1 MLLTALLS
9 LGLAAGP
16 FAATAATH
24 AQAASDAL
32 TLRARLVDEHGAPL
46 RDELIRLGVCEWTGA
61 SSRTRGH
68 ERHTDSS
75 GLVSFEL
82 PAARERDA
90 STLELSFSLARAV
103 DGETWSTVH
112 VVPLD
117 GSRGQHDFGDCVLA
131 PPGSDVALRR
141 ASDAE
146 LEREFARRV
155 DLCSRNGAYER
166 EVQTCLAEMAR
177 RGGEHWIQRLESELR
192 ATQALRA
199 TEQRVINGHNE
210 LVVLTALRRARREPD
225 PAQLVLGPDTPR
237 SCAASM
243 LPTISFAVRN
253 VDPQFAFGFSTY
265 DFQRTR
271 ATLIDSAG
279 EFVARKSAPAD
290 SIGGGSAWSWRLSPG
305 ASSASQPSHGWLSI
319 DLAAQFGPLAPG
331 EYRVVL
337 DYSPTNEIAFA
348 RSTRGW
354 ILISSEP
361 FSLRVE

>member
-16 FAATAATH
+16 IAATAATH

-46 RDELIRLGVCEWTGA
+46 RVELIRLGVCEWTGA

-68 ERHTDSS
+68 ERRADSS
-75 GLVSFEL
+75 GVVAFEL
-82 PAARERDA
+82 PAARESNP
-90 STLELSFSLARAV
+90 STLELSFSLVRAV
-103 DGETWSTVH
+103 DGETLSAVR

-117 GSRGQHDFGDCVLA
+117 KDRGQHDFGDCVLA
-131 PPGSDVALRR
+131 PPEADVALRR

-146 LEREFARRV
+146 LEREFVRRA
-155 DLCSRNGAYER
+155 DLRSRNSAHER

-177 RGGEHWIQRLESELR
+177 RGGEYWIQRLESELR

-199 TEQRVINGHNE
+199 TEQRVINGQNE
-210 LVVLTALRRARREPD
+210 LVVLTALRRAQRAPE
-225 PAQLVLGPDTPR
+225 PAQLVLGPSTPR
-237 SCAASM
+237 SCAASA

-253 VDPQFAFGFSTY
+253 VDPQFDFEFSNY
-265 DFQRTR
+265 DFQRVR

-279 EFVARKSAPAD
+279 DLVARKSAPD
-290 SIGGGSAWSWRLSPG
+290 NSNGGGAASSWQLSPG
-305 ASSASQPSHGWLSI
+305 ASSESQLPEGWLSV

-361 FSLRVE
+361 FSLRVK

>member
-9 LGLAAGP
+9 PGLAARP
-16 FAATAATH
+16 LAATAATH
-24 AQAASDAL
+24 AQVTSDAL

-46 RDELIRLGVCEWTGA
+46 RDELIRLGACERMGA

-75 GLVSFEL
+75 GLVSLEL
-82 PAARERDA
+82 PAARESNS
-90 STLELSFSLARAV
+90 STLELSFFWARAV
-103 DGETWSTVH
+103 DGETLSAVR

-117 GSRGQHDFGDCVLA
+117 RDRSQHDFGDCVLA

-141 ASDAE
+141 ASDVE
-146 LEREFARRV
+146 LGRELVRRV
-155 DLCSRNGAYER
+155 DLRSRNGAHER

-192 ATQALRA
+192 AT
-199 TEQRVINGHNE
+199 EQQVVNGRDE
-210 LVVLTALRRARREPD
+210 LVFLTALRRAQRAPE
-225 PAQLVLGPDTPR
+225 PAQLVLEPDTPR

-253 VDPQFAFGFSTY
+253 VDPQFAFAFSNY

-271 ATLIDSAG
+271 ATLIDSPG
-279 EFVARKSAPAD
+279 ELVARKSAPD
-290 SIGGGSAWSWRLSPG
+290 NSTGGGAASPWQLSPG
-305 ASSASQPSHGWLSI
+305 ASSASQPPEGWLSI

-337 DYSPTNEIAFA
+337 DYSPTDEIAFA
-348 RSTRGW
+348 RNTRGW

-361 FSLRVE
+361 FSLRVK